1 MGHATE
7 TGEIASR
14 NRSER
19 RRQMVQTEQPQ
30 RISTEGEPWAQN
42 CISSG
47 FRVGD
52 LIVTAG
58 QVAVDESGEVI
69 GAGDFDAQIDHVFK
83 RLDEILTAAGA
94 GLKDVIKTNIYVTDV
109 ANLSRVIEYRKKYFT
124 APYPASTLVGVK
136 ELVFPDLMVEIEV
149 IAVAPNETR

>member
-1 MGHATE
+1 
-7 TGEIASR
+7 
-14 NRSER
+14 
-19 RRQMVQTEQPQ
+19 MVQTEQPQ

-58 QVAVDESGEVI
+58 QVAVDENGEVI

-83 RLDEILTAAGA
+83 RLDEILTSAGA
-94 GLKDVIKTNIYVTDV
+94 SLNDVIKTNIYVTDV
-109 ANLSRVIEYRKKYFT
+109 GNLSKVIDCRRKYFT

-149 IAVAPNETR
+149 IAVAPNEAR